1 MSPQPLRTVLAEVTD
16 VLAEAGVPTPR
27 VDAELLAAH
36 VLGVERGRL
45 LLVRELDAATAERLR
60 GLARQRAWR
69 VPLQHVTGSAVLGRV
84 ELRVGAGV
92 FVPRPET
99 ELLLSWGL
107 SLVEPLRAPVVV
119 DLCTGSGALA
129 LAFAH
134 ERADAQ
140 VHAVDNA
147 SSALDWAR
155 HNAAERTAAGDVP
168 VTVHAGDVADPTV
181 LGQLHGAVD
190 LVLCNPPYVP
200 EGTEVPAEVAAH
212 DPAAAVFAGDGG
224 LQVIRHVVARAARL
238 LRPGGGLAVEHD
250 DTHGDAA
257 PELFRAAGFTEV
269 AAREDLAGRPR
280 FVTARWPAVP

>member
-1 MSPQPLRTVLAEVTD
+1 MSPQPLRTVLTEVTG

-36 VLGVERGRL
+36 VLGVQRGRL

-60 GLARQRAWR
+60 GLARQRARR
-69 VPLQHVTGSAVLGRV
+69 VPLQHVIGSAALGRV

-107 SLVEPLRAPVVV
+107 SLVEPLRSPVVV

-147 SSALDWAR
+147 PSALDWAR
-155 HNAAERTAAGDVP
+155 RNAAERVAAGDSP
-168 VTVHAGDVADPTV
+168 VAVHAGDVADPAV
-181 LGQLHGAVD
+181 LGRLDGAVD

-200 EGTEVPAEVAAH
+200 EGTEVPAEVAEH
-212 DPAAAVFAGDGG
+212 DPAAAVFAGADG
-224 LQVIRHVVARAARL
+224 LRVIRHVAACAARL
-238 LRPGGGLAVEHD
+238 LRTGGGVAVEHD
-250 DTHGDAA
+250 DTHGDAV
-257 PELFRAAGFTEV
+257 PELFRAAGFTAV
-269 AAREDLAGRPR
+269 SAREDLAGRPR
-280 FVTARWPAVP
+280 FVTARWPAAQ

>member
-60 GLARQRAWR
+60 GLARQRARR

-84 ELRVGAGV
+84 ELRVGTGV

-147 SSALDWAR
+147 PSALDWAR
-155 HNAAERTAAGDVP
+155 HNAAERAAAGDVP
-168 VTVHAGDVADPTV
+168 VTVHAGDVADPAV
-181 LGQLHGAVD
+181 LGQLHGTVD

-224 LQVIRHVVARAARL
+224 LQVIRHVAARAARL

-250 DTHGDAA
+250 DTHGDVA

>member
-1 MSPQPLRTVLAEVTD
+1 MSPQSLRTVLAEVTD

-36 VLGVERGRL
+36 ALGVERGRL
-45 LLVRELDAATAERLR
+45 LLVRELDGSTAERLR
-60 GLARQRAWR
+60 ELARQRARR

-84 ELRVGAGV
+84 ELRVGPGV

-99 ELLLSWGL
+99 ELLLTRGL
-107 SLVEPLRAPVVV
+107 ALVEGVRAPVVV

-129 LAFAH
+129 LGFAH

-147 SSALDWAR
+147 PRALEWAR
-155 HNAAERTAAGDVP
+155 RNAAERAAAGDPP
-168 VTVHAGDVADPTV
+168 VAVHGGDVGDPAV
-181 LGQLHGAVD
+181 LAHLDGAVD

-200 EGTEVPAEVAAH
+200 EGTEVPAEVAEH
-212 DPAAAVFAGDGG
+212 DPAAAVFAGADG
-224 LQVIRHVVARAARL
+224 LQVIRHVAACAARL
-238 LRPGGGLAVEHD
+238 LRPGGGVAVEHD
-250 DTHGDAA
+250 DTHGDAV

-269 AAREDLAGRPR
+269 SAREDLAGRPR
-280 FVTARWPAVP
+280 FVTARWPAAQ